1 MAETKKTSTT
11 KTTPKT
17 TTKKTTEP
25 ASKSSTTKS
34 TTKSASSSKTTNTQ
48 TKSTSSSR
56 SSRRSGGFGTWGLN
70 KISFW
75 CIGAMAIFYLIA
87 SILSL
92 VGVTSKVIPALQGV
106 ATALAIC
113 IVATLAWRYV
123 RNKQTVWK
131 VLYVVLLLV
140 VILGII
146 IPLI

>member
-1 MAETKKTSTT
+1 MAEKKTTAKKTSTT
-11 KTTPKT
+11 KKT
-17 TTKKTTEP
+17 E
-25 ASKSSTTKS
+25 TKS
-34 TTKSASSSKTTNTQ
+34 TTSN
-48 TKSTSSSR
+48 KSTKHK
-56 SSRRSGGFGTWGLN
+56 SGTGTWGLN

-75 CIGAMAIFYLIA
+75 CIGAMAILYLVA

-92 VGVTSKVIPALQGV
+92 CGVTTKVIPALQGI

-113 IVATLAWRYV
+113 IVAYLAWRYV

-146 IPLI
+146 VPLIMY